1 MSLVAIVMSV
11 VEIVMS
17 VVAIVMSVVAI
28 VTWVVA
34 MVMSFCTCLPFCGV
48 LEQAADIGEDGHG
61 NDGGKAAQ

>member
-1 MSLVAIVMSV
+1 MKSV

-17 VVAIVMSVVAI
+17 VVAIVMS
-28 VTWVVA
+28 
-34 MVMSFCTCLPFCGV
+34 FCTCLHFGGV